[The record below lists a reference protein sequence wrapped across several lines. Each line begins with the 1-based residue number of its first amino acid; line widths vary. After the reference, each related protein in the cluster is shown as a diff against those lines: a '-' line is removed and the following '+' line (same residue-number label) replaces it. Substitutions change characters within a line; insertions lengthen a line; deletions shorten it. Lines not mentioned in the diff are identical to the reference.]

1 MADLNN
7 EFSGEIKI
15 LDKTGRYCPRMIF
28 REKAYYDMLK
38 LMASNHAKTTEFMF
52 SVLVE
57 KKVLN
62 TVIVEDVFLMPNIKC
77 SAAYCESDP
86 DKYSEF
92 MHQQYTFEQR
102 HRVRV
107 HAHSHVN
114 MGTSPSGT
122 DDNLFNEKFN
132 DVDDYYVQLI
142 INHNAQDTVNIR
154 DKVTGVEFKRVPVY
168 AEVGDRVI
176 NVATGAVFTKTE
188 DANGITLTAVTIP
201 TITDGNYE
209 VKNGEI
215 ILTDEYTYNFKAG
228 KVLFKCETEMLAFD
242 SITHKITAKIS
253 KEELDAV
260 NKDFAEKVK
269 TSTTVGTYGGNYG
282 GNWNYG
288 GKSYQNSG
296 SNWAYGKVWNY
307 EKNDWE
313 WPTSSKSSDNSKSVQ
328 SQIIDKSKA
337 SNSVKTM
344 KTSFKDDDGYNITIE
359 RKYFEGD
366 ITKMTSYK

>member
-1 MADLNN
+1 MADLNK

-15 LDKTGRYCPRMIF
+15 LDKTSKYCPRMIF
-28 REKAYYDMLK
+28 REQAYYDMLK

-86 DKYSEF
+86 DRYSEF

-122 DDNLFNEKFN
+122 DNQLFDEKFN

-154 DKVTGVEFKRVPVY
+154 DKTIGVEFKKVPVY

-188 DANGITLTAVTIP
+188 DASGVSLTAVTIP

-215 ILTDEYTYNFKAG
+215 ILSDEYTYNFKAG
-228 KVLFKCETEMLAFD
+228 KVLFKRETEKLAFD

-253 KEELDAV
+253 KEELEAV
-260 NKDFAEKVK
+260 NKEFAEKVK
-269 TSTTVGTYGGNYG
+269 TTTYVSSYGGG
-282 GNWNYG
+282 SAANWNSDAKRYPNN
-288 GKSYQNSG
+288 YN
-296 SNWAYGKVWNY
+296 NWAYGKVWNC
-307 EKNDWE
+307 EKQDWE
-313 WPTSSKSSDNSKSVQ
+313 WPTNHSQAKNTNNIQ
-328 SQIIDKSKA
+328 SQIIDASKP
-337 SNSVKTM
+337 SNCVKTM

-366 ITKMTSYK
+366 ITQAARYK